1 MENFRLKEELSRE
14 KHAHE
19 LHWKNV
25 VGEVEQKLDKSKEAI
40 QRAEERAHV
49 AETEY
54 TELMRRVM
62 QTNNPEPL
70 SMCE

>member
-40 QRAEERAHV
+40 KRAEERAHV
-49 AETEY
+49 VEMEY
-54 TELMRRVM
+54 TELLRRVM
-62 QTNNPEPL
+62 QTNTPESFPP
-70 SMCE
+70 SE

>member
-40 QRAEERAHV
+40 KRAEERAHV

-54 TELMRRVM
+54 TGLMRRVM

>member
-25 VGEVEQKLDKSKEAI
+25 VGEVEQKSREYIKC
-40 QRAEERAHV
+40 AEERAHV
-49 AETEY
+49 LEMEY
-54 TELMRRVM
+54 TELLHRVM
-62 QTNNPEPL
+62 QTNTPESFPL
-70 SMCE
+70 SE

>member
-62 QTNNPEPL
+62 QTSNTEPL
-70 SMCE
+70 STCE